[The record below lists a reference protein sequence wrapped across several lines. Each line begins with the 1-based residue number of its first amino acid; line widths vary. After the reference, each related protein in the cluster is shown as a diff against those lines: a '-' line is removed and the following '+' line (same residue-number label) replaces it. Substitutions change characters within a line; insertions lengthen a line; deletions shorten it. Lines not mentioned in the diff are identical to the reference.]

1 MIIVEIVIHVAKFVF
16 RLCSSVYSQWQNVEC
31 LCSGVCSPED
41 RPDSSWPGN
50 FGVISKGSG
59 VGVPEEICQCILAE
73 SQHFSAELIEKKE
86 ENNMKRKK
94 EELRERLSA
103 LDCPHGPVGLHNIG
117 QTCCLNSLI
126 QILIMNVGFTR
137 ILKSEAASR
146 SDNKNAFVF
155 VQHDAAQ
162 LYLTVWNLIKDQ
174 ITDVDLVERLQA
186 LYTIRMKESLVCLE
200 CTTERSRNSSMLTL
214 PLPLFDMDSKPLK
227 TLEDALRCF
236 FQPRELSGKS
246 ECFCENCGKKTCGK
260 QVLKLTHLPQTL
272 TIHLLRFSIRNS
284 QTEKIFH
291 SLYFPQ
297 SLDLSQV
304 LLIEEDLCS
313 AEEQLGRQYEL
324 FAVVAHVGAA
334 DFGHYCAY
342 IQNSVDGKWFCF
354 NDSNV
359 CWVSWED
366 IQCTYGNHNYRW
378 RETAYL
384 LVYMKIE
391 S

>member
-1 MIIVEIVIHVAKFVF
+1 MTGRAGPALLCMCILRQPGCQQGYRSFFCFPGIHLRGGGLTLPWKSRTPTNAD
-16 RLCSSVYSQWQNVEC
+16 LCE
-31 LCSGVCSPED
+31 LFPEVCSPED
-41 RPDSSWPGN
+41 RLGSQWPGD
-50 FGVISKGSG
+50 FGVIANESG
-59 VGVPEEICQCILAE
+59 AGVSEEICLCILAE
-73 SQHFSAELIEKKE
+73 TQHFSAEPIEKKE

-94 EELRERLSA
+94 EQLKERLSA
-103 LDCPHGPVGLHNIG
+103 WDSPH
-117 QTCCLNSLI
+117 
-126 QILIMNVGFTR
+126 
-137 ILKSEAASR
+137 
-146 SDNKNAFVF
+146 VF

-186 LYTIRMKESLVCLE
+186 LYTIRVKESLVCLE
-200 CTTERSRNSSMLTL
+200 CTVERSRNSSMLTL

-246 ECFCENCGKKTCGK
+246 KCFCEKCGKKTCGK

-284 QTEKIFH
+284 QTEKICH

-297 SLDLSQV
+297 TLDLSQV
-304 LLIEEDLCS
+304 LVIEEGLCN

-324 FAVVAHVGAA
+324 FAVIAHMGAA

-359 CWVSWED
+359 SWVSWED
-366 IQCTYGNHNYRW
+366 IQCTYGNHNYRCIIPSSCIHVNTKG
-378 RETAYL
+378 EKL
-384 LVYMKIE
+384 LIFWFT
-391 S
+391 

>member
-1 MIIVEIVIHVAKFVF
+1 MTGRAGPALLCMCILRQPGCQQGYRSFFCFPSIHLRGGGLTLPWKSRTPTNAD
-16 RLCSSVYSQWQNVEC
+16 LCE
-31 LCSGVCSPED
+31 LFPEVCSPED
-41 RPDSSWPGN
+41 RLGSQWPGD
-50 FGVISKGSG
+50 FGVIANESG
-59 VGVPEEICQCILAE
+59 AGVSEEICLCILAE
-73 SQHFSAELIEKKE
+73 TQHFSAEPIEKKE

-94 EELRERLSA
+94 EQLKERLSA
-103 LDCPHGPVGLHNIG
+103 WDSPH
-117 QTCCLNSLI
+117 
-126 QILIMNVGFTR
+126 
-137 ILKSEAASR
+137 
-146 SDNKNAFVF
+146 VF

-186 LYTIRMKESLVCLE
+186 LYTIRVKESLVCLE
-200 CTTERSRNSSMLTL
+200 CTVERSRNSSMLTL

-246 ECFCENCGKKTCGK
+246 KCFCEKCGKKTCGK

-284 QTEKIFH
+284 QTEKICH

-297 SLDLSQV
+297 TLDLSQV
-304 LLIEEDLCS
+304 LVIEEGLCN

-324 FAVVAHVGAA
+324 FAVIAHMGAA

-359 CWVSWED
+359 SWVSWED
-366 IQCTYGNHNYRW
+366 IQCTYGNHNYRCIIPSSCIHVNTKG
-378 RETAYL
+378 EKL
-384 LVYMKIE
+384 LIFWFT
-391 S
+391 

>member
-1 MIIVEIVIHVAKFVF
+1 MIQVLGTLRKFASASW
-16 RLCSSVYSQWQNVEC
+16 LC
-31 LCSGVCSPED
+31 
-41 RPDSSWPGN
+41 
-50 FGVISKGSG
+50 
-59 VGVPEEICQCILAE
+59 
-73 SQHFSAELIEKKE
+73 QHFSAERIEKKE

-94 EELRERLSA
+94 EELKERLSA
-103 LDCPHGPVGLHNIG
+103 WDCPHGPVGLHNIG

-126 QILIMNVGFTR
+126 QVLIMNVGFTK
-137 ILKSEAASR
+137 ILKRITVPRGTEEQRRSVPFQLLLLLERMQDSR
-146 SDNKNAFVF
+146 QKAVQPMELAYCLQKYNVPMF

-186 LYTIRMKESLVCLE
+186 LYTIQVKESLVCLE
-200 CTTERSRNSSMLTL
+200 CTVEKSRNSSMLTL

-227 TLEDALRCF
+227 TLEDALQCF

-246 ECFCENCGKKTCGK
+246 KCFCEKCGKKTCGK
-260 QVLKLTHLPQTL
+260 
-272 TIHLLRFSIRNS
+272 
-284 QTEKIFH
+284 
-291 SLYFPQ
+291 
-297 SLDLSQV
+297 
-304 LLIEEDLCS
+304 
-313 AEEQLGRQYEL
+313 QLGRQYEL

-359 CWVSWED
+359 SWVSWED

>member
-1 MIIVEIVIHVAKFVF
+1 MSQVLGSLRKF
-16 RLCSSVYSQWQNVEC
+16 SSA
-31 LCSGVCSPED
+31 
-41 RPDSSWPGN
+41 SW
-50 FGVISKGSG
+50 
-59 VGVPEEICQCILAE
+59 L
-73 SQHFSAELIEKKE
+73 SQHFSAEPIEKKE

-94 EELRERLSA
+94 EQLKERLSA
-103 LDCPHGPVGLHNIG
+103 WDCPHGPVGLHNIG

-126 QILIMNVGFTR
+126 QVLIMNVGFTK
-137 ILKSEAASR
+137 ILKRITVPRGTEEQRRSVPFQLLLLLERMQDSR
-146 SDNKNAFVF
+146 QKAVQPMELAYCLQKYNVPMF

-186 LYTIRMKESLVCLE
+186 LYTIQVKESLVCLE
-200 CTTERSRNSSMLTL
+200 CTVEKSRNSSMLTL

-246 ECFCENCGKKTCGK
+246 KCFCEKCGKKTCGK

-284 QTEKIFH
+284 QTEKICH
-291 SLYFPQ
+291 SLDFPQ

-304 LLIEEDLCS
+304 LLIEEDLCN
-313 AEEQLGRQYEL
+313 AEEQ
-324 FAVVAHVGAA
+324 
-334 DFGHYCAY
+334 
-342 IQNSVDGKWFCF
+342 
-354 NDSNV
+354 
-359 CWVSWED
+359 VSWED

>member
-1 MIIVEIVIHVAKFVF
+1 
-16 RLCSSVYSQWQNVEC
+16 
-31 LCSGVCSPED
+31 
-41 RPDSSWPGN
+41 
-50 FGVISKGSG
+50 
-59 VGVPEEICQCILAE
+59 
-73 SQHFSAELIEKKE
+73 
-86 ENNMKRKK
+86 MKRKK
-94 EELRERLSA
+94 EQRRECLSA
-103 LDCPHGPVGLHNIG
+103 WDCPHGPVGLHNIG

-126 QILIMNVGFTR
+126 QILIMNVGFTK
-137 ILKSEAASR
+137 ILKRITVPRGTEEQRKSVPFQLLLLLERMQDSR
-146 SDNKNAFVF
+146 QKAVQPMELAYCLQKYNVPMF

-174 ITDVDLVERLQA
+174 ITDVDLVERLKA
-186 LYTIRMKESLVCLE
+186 LYTIRVKESLVCLE
-200 CTTERSRNSSMLTL
+200 CTVERSRNSSMLTL

-227 TLEDALRCF
+227 TL
-236 FQPRELSGKS
+236 
-246 ECFCENCGKKTCGK
+246 
-260 QVLKLTHLPQTL
+260 VLKLTHLPQTL

-284 QTEKIFH
+284 RTEKICH

-304 LLIEEDLCS
+304 LLMEEDLYD

-359 CWVSWED
+359 SWVSWED

>member
-1 MIIVEIVIHVAKFVF
+1 MNMLSLFSYLPVVCFHRAPTKADSELF
-16 RLCSSVYSQWQNVEC
+16 LE
-31 LCSGVCSPED
+31 VCSPED

-73 SQHFSAELIEKKE
+73 SQHFSAELVEKKE

-103 LDCPHGPVGLHNIG
+103 LDCPH
-117 QTCCLNSLI
+117 
-126 QILIMNVGFTR
+126 
-137 ILKSEAASR
+137 
-146 SDNKNAFVF
+146 VF

-186 LYTIRMKESLVCLE
+186 LYTIRMKESLACLE

-284 QTEKIFH
+284 QTEKICH